1 MYDILRTLGEEI
13 VVALVSYFY
22 FGIKTEF
29 SYKTYHLGRDLPGRS
44 PG

>member
-1 MYDILRTLGEEI
+1 MYDILRTLGGEI

-22 FGIKTEF
+22 FGIKTELL
-29 SYKTYHLGRDLPGRS
+29 YKTYHLGRDLPGRS

>member
-13 VVALVSYFY
+13 VSYFY
-22 FGIKTEF
+22 FGIKTEL
-29 SYKTYHLGRDLPGRS
+29 SYKTYHLGRGLPGRS